1 MGVRQRNPEGR
12 LETTR
17 EMIKKEKRKD
27 LDLTD
32 GGELGKMRESRQQ
45 LQDST
50 QRRSTRKKMM

>member
-1 MGVRQRNPEGR
+1 MRVRQRNPEGR

-32 GGELGKMRESRQQ
+32 GGELGKMRKSRRQ

-50 QRRSTRKKMM
+50 LRGSTRKKVK